1 MTNRKRVLVAKS
13 VTGAGWDLLRKRPN
27 IDAIGFDSSLTVEAW
42 RALLPDTNGVALD
55 SRPFQAAELAC
66 ADAMQVVARVGVG
79 YDAVDVAGCTAH
91 GILLMTSG
99 TANSVT
105 VAEHAMS
112 LMLELARLSACYDA
126 MVREGNWEKRL
137 ASLRLDLYGR
147 TVLVVGFGR
156 IGSRIAAR
164 LRAMEMQVLVA
175 DPYVDAGLIRATGC
189 EPLTLA
195 AGLPRA
201 DFVTVHCPKNA
212 ETTGLL
218 GAAELAAVKKGAFI
232 VNTARGGIVD
242 EAALHVALATGH
254 LAGAGLDVFVEEPVP
269 TNHPLLQLPN
279 VIVGPH
285 IAGNSVEARERSS
298 VITIN
303 NILSVLDGA
312 PTVENVINKEA
323 LP

>member
-13 VTGAGWDLLRKRPN
+13 VTESGWDLLRKRPDV
-27 IDAIGFDSSLTVEAW
+27 DAIGFDPSMTVEAW
-42 RALLPDTNGVALD
+42 RALLPGSNGIALD
-55 SRPFQAAELAC
+55 GRPFRAPEFAC
-66 ADAMQVVARVGVG
+66 ADAMQVIARVGVG
-79 YDAVDVAGCTAH
+79 YDSVDVAGCTAH

-112 LMLELARLSACYDA
+112 LMLELARCAANFDA
-126 MVREGNWEKRL
+126 MVREGNWAKRL
-137 ASLRLDLYGR
+137 ASLRLDLAGR

-156 IGSRIAAR
+156 IGSRIAVR

-175 DPYVDAGLIRATGC
+175 DPYVDAGRIRAAGC

-195 AGLPRA
+195 AALPRA

-218 GAAELAAVKKGAFI
+218 GAAELAAMKRGAFV

-242 EAALHVALATGH
+242 EAALHAALASGH

-269 TNHPLLQLPN
+269 TDHPLLQLPN

-285 IAGNSVEARERSS
+285 IAGNSVEARERASI
-298 VITIN
+298 ITVN

-312 PTVENVINKEA
+312 PNVENVINKEA
-323 LP
+323 LG

>member
-1 MTNRKRVLVAKS
+1 MTNRKRVLVANS
-13 VTGAGWDLLRKRPN
+13 VTGPGWDLLRKRPD
-27 IDAIGFDSSLTVEAW
+27 IDAIGFDPSLTVEAW
-42 RALLPDTNGVALD
+42 RALLPGANGIALD
-55 SRPFQAAELAC
+55 GRPFQAPEFAC
-66 ADAMQVVARVGVG
+66 ADAMQVIARVGVG

-112 LMLELARLSACYDA
+112 LMLELARCTARYDA
-126 MVREGNWEKRL
+126 MVREGNWEKRM
-137 ASLRLDLYGR
+137 ASLRLDLGGR

-175 DPYVDAGLIRATGC
+175 DPYVDAGRIRAAGC

-218 GAAELAAVKKGAFI
+218 GTAELAAMKRGAFV

-242 EAALHVALATGH
+242 EAALYAALASGH

-269 TNHPLLQLPN
+269 TDHPLLQLPN

-298 VITIN
+298 IITIN

-312 PTVENVINKEA
+312 PNVENVINKEA
-323 LP
+323 LR